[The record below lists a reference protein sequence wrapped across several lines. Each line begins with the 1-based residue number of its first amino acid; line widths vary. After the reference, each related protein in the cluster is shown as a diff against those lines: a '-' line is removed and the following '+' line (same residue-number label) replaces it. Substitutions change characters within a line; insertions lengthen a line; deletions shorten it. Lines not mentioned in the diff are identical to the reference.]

1 MESGKALTPDKAAA
15 IKNLIARAVKGMN
28 FTSVSVFDAE
38 TMMEIGDNSA
48 DESGLGGAKDLTALT
63 SLIENNIGANVRR
76 VLEKLYGQGNVA
88 VSVKGTLNM
97 EKLIQEN
104 TQYSTPDKIDEQD
117 KTGLLHKE
125 DVVMIIRWQQICL
138 PGVWQART
146 PMQIRPGIQI
156 MIIPGRWR
164 TTILT
169 AAPQGNGCITQ

>member
-1 MESGKALTPDKAAA
+1 MSRGLGDVYKRQLYDLQDRLGAQIRLFEGVRDAKVTIAEAGEQKYAISDQTGADASASVVVTMESGKALTQDKAAA

-97 EKLIQEN
+97 
-104 TQYSTPDKIDEQD
+104 DC
-117 KTGLLHKE
+117 LLYTSPSPR
-125 DVVMIIRWQQICL
+125 DTR
-138 PGVWQART
+138 
-146 PMQIRPGIQI
+146 
-156 MIIPGRWR
+156 
-164 TTILT
+164 
-169 AAPQGNGCITQ
+169 

>member
-1 MESGKALTPDKAAA
+1 MVTMESGKALTQDKAAA

-125 DVVMIIRWQQICL
+125 DVVCL
-138 PGVWQART
+138 PAAWRART

-156 MIIPGRWR
+156 MIIPRRWR

>member
-1 MESGKALTPDKAAA
+1 M
-15 IKNLIARAVKGMN
+15 
-28 FTSVSVFDAE
+28 
-38 TMMEIGDNSA
+38 
-48 DESGLGGAKDLTALT
+48 
-63 SLIENNIGANVRR
+63 RR
-76 VLEKLYGQGNVA
+76 VLEKALRPGNVA

-125 DVVMIIRWQQICL
+125 DVVNDNSLAADMSAG
-138 PGVWQART
+138 GVAGADANADT
-146 PMQIRPGIQI
+146 AGIQI
-156 MIIPGRWR
+156 MIIPRRWR